1 MQNGGLSPS
10 ASSSWARCF
19 SSSKACL
26 QSPAGKEKR
35 AQTNES
41 SKAGIGLFVASCD
54 ASESLEMAEE
64 VFDQMAPFVHF
75 CIVRVALGPVGLGGN
90 DRDCAAFVQVDAQ
103 PVVVEGFVADHGLKI
118 ETGDQGLD
126 TDAVVTLARQQ
137 QEANEIPE
145 CVHQG
150 HDLGSQAAARAAYG
164 LILRPPFAPVPCWW
178 TRTRVPSMRTYSK
191 SGSSQSALKTRSQTP
206 LFAQRQK
213 RVYTV
218 NHLPNPS
225 GRSRDGEPVRAIQRT
240 ASIKS
245 RLSRPLLPGSPA
257 LPDNS
262 SAIRRHWASLNIKR
276 IKADLH
282 FQP

>member
-1 MQNGGLSPS
+1 MRPARS
-10 ASSSWARCF
+10 ALDGMTA
-19 SSSKACL
+19 
-26 QSPAGKEKR
+26 
-35 AQTNES
+35 
-41 SKAGIGLFVASCD
+41 VAPR
-54 ASESLEMAEE
+54 SL
-64 VFDQMAPFVHF
+64 
-75 CIVRVALGPVGLGGN
+75 RL
-90 DRDCAAFVQVDAQ
+90 AQ
-103 PVVVEGFVADHGLKI
+103 PVVVEGFVADERRKI
-118 ETGDQGLD
+118 EAGDQRLN
-126 TDAVVTLARQQ
+126 TDAVVTLTGQKD
-137 QEANEIPE
+137 EANEIAAS
-145 CVHQG
+145 VDQG
-150 HDLGSQAAARAAYG
+150 HNFGSQAATPAAYG
-164 LILRPPFAPVPCWW
+164 LILSAPFAPVPCWW
-178 TRTRVPSMRTYSK
+178 TRTSVPSMRTYSK

-206 LFAQRQK
+206 FCAQRQK